1 MLLRD
6 KDNMCTVLFHSV
18 IYNSVDSHWTLPQTL
33 TLSNPIQI
41 ILCPNANSLYF
52 YLDIKQIFFY
62 EFYHDRTKT
71 VKQNQFLGLS
81 CVTVENVLFTS
92 DDVLYGPKEKERFL
106 KLIFSLFVVQNY

>member
-1 MLLRD
+1 MLI
-6 KDNMCTVLFHSV
+6 VYIFIS
-18 IYNSVDSHWTLPQTL
+18 
-33 TLSNPIQI
+33 
-41 ILCPNANSLYF
+41 ILNKY
-52 YLDIKQIFFY
+52 FFY

-81 CVTVENVLFTS
+81 CVTVENVLCKPQYKFTS